1 MHAISI
7 RISKMQF
14 LVLTMLLVF
23 LCASSAQSAARA
35 AQERTIHVPAA
46 KIYAQK
52 VVNETLAA
60 HSEIMG
66 LEISATHP
74 KKNECTTI
82 ASDEEL
88 GIGEKCDQDEYDV
101 MKSGKPFADKTTEHG
116 QEFYDVNVPIHDANG
131 KVVAIIGVDF
141 KPDPKQTA
149 DQASQQAQQIAKE
162 IEAKVSSID
171 KLYEP
176 IS

>member
-23 LCASSAQSAARA
+23 LCAAASSAQTL
-35 AQERTIHVPAA
+35 QLPTP

-52 VVNETLAA
+52 LVNETLAA
-60 HSEIMG
+60 HPDIMG
-66 LEISATHP
+66 LEISAASVG
-74 KKNECTTI
+74 KGCTTI

-88 GIGEKCDQDEYDV
+88 GIGEKCDKDEYTV
-101 MKSGKPFADKTTEHG
+101 MKTNAPLVDKTKEHG
-116 QEFYDVNVPIHDANG
+116 KEFFDVNVPIHDANG
-131 KVVAIIGVDF
+131 KILAIVGVDF
-141 KPDPKQTA
+141 KPDLKQTA
-149 DQASQQAQQIAKE
+149 AQATEGALQIAKE
-162 IEAKVSSID
+162 IEAKVSSKE

-176 IS
+176 VS

>member
-1 MHAISI
+1 MHAISV
-7 RISKMQF
+7 RSSKMQF
-14 LVLTMLLVF
+14 LVLTMLPVF
-23 LCASSAQSAARA
+23 LGAAASSAQTL
-35 AQERTIHVPAA
+35 QLPTP

-52 VVNETLAA
+52 LVNETLAV

-162 IEAKVSSID
+162 IEAKVPSME

-176 IS
+176 VR